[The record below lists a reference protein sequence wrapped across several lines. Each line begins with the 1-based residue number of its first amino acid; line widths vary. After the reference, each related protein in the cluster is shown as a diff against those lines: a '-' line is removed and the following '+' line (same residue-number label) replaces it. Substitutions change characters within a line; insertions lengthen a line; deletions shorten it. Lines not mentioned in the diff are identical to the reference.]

1 MAVNNMEITDVY
13 QILNSLHEQAT
24 GKTSLAPT
32 NSGEFVSMATTTLA
46 VGTDVVYDTLMQT
59 IAKTV
64 FASRPYSAKFKGLMA
79 DNVRW
84 GGIIRKISMAD
95 KDAVEDKAFHGIV
108 DGQAVDHYIVNKANV
123 LEMRF
128 FGSDVYQDVYTI
140 FRDQL
145 VNAFNSAEQLGSFIA
160 MVTQEMSNKWEQ
172 YLEEL
177 SRGALAN
184 FIGAKQ
190 SADNGMIHLL
200 TEYNAATGESLT
212 AQDVY
217 KKENVKPFFEWVKA
231 RISTLSRQMTE
242 RSGLFQLQIE
252 GKHINR
258 HTPYD
263 KQKIYLSAEALD
275 IINATVLTEAYHNSG
290 LKYGDVEGVT
300 YWQAIDTPNEINVTP
315 SVIDTNGTVTTAE
328 AQNVKNIFG
337 VMFDEDAIAV
347 NVIDNIIMNT
357 PMNARGLYYNTW
369 LTAHTRYTNDL
380 TEKGIVLLLD

>member
-200 TEYNAATGESLT
+200 TEYNEATGESLT